1 MASPCEA
8 RVVCCTLYVVH
19 KCMREI
25 VLDIE
30 TQNIF
35 ERGNRDASKLK
46 ISFVGIFDYAT
57 GLYEGFFEQEL
68 PRLWQVLE
76 QCDRLI
82 GYNIKGFDIPVMNAH
97 YAGDLTKL
105 NQLDLMEEVT
115 KHTGF
120 RLKLDDLA
128 QATLGVGKSGS
139 GLDAV
144 KYYQEGQLD
153 KLKEYCLQDVKVTK
167 QLYEH
172 GRMHGVVS
180 YYDRFKNEKIN
191 VPVNFMPT
199 KIIKPAMNLSLGF

>member
-1 MASPCEA
+1 
-8 RVVCCTLYVVH
+8 
-19 KCMREI
+19 MREI

-30 TQNIF
+30 TQNLF

-46 ISFVGIFDYAT
+46 ISFVGIFDYET
-57 GLYEGFFEQEL
+57 GQYEGFFEQDL
-68 PRLWQVLE
+68 PQLWRTLE
-76 QCDRLI
+76 HCDRLI
-82 GYNIKGFDIPVMNAH
+82 GYNIKGFDIPVMNAY

-144 KYYQEGQLD
+144 KYWQAGELD

-167 QLYEH
+167 QLYEY
-172 GRMHGVVS
+172 GRMHGTVC
-180 YYDRFKNEKIN
+180 YFDRFKNDKIH
-191 VPVNFMPT
+191 VPVNFMPSHIE
-199 KIIKPAMNLSLGF
+199 KQPMNLSLGF